1 MVQQKRN
8 CLQIIL
14 NNIKNFY
21 LTVYIICKV
30 YVEKLVS
37 PSHQLVTSFTTLMAD
52 GLVTMFLFTLIMLL
66 IEREKEFFKSLEF
79 SKSTGYLYFVENTSG
94 ITKDLELTTLYVQK
108 KKLENKFH

>member
-1 MVQQKRN
+1 MVQQKIN
-8 CLQIIL
+8 SLKILL
-14 NNIKNFY
+14 NNIKKFY
-21 LTVYIICKV
+21 LTVYIICNV

-37 PSHQLVTSFTTLMAD
+37 PSHQLVTSSLILMAND
-52 GLVTMFLFTLIMLL
+52 LVAMFLFTLIMLL